1 MKIKN
6 GYVLRKVADSAVVV
20 AVGDEVVNFGGMIN
34 LNDTGAFLW
43 ERLEAGA
50 DKNQLLEA
58 MLKEYDVTE
67 EVASEG
73 IEQFLNKLREAGLIE
88 E

>member
-1 MKIKN
+1 MKIKK

-20 AVGDEVVNFGGMIN
+20 AVGDEVVNFGGTIN
-34 LNDTGAFLW
+34 LNDTGTFLW

-50 DKNQLLEA
+50 DKKELLEN

>member
-6 GYVLRKVADSAVVV
+6 GYVLRRVADSAVVV
-20 AVGDEVVNFGGMIN
+20 AVGDEIVNFGGMIN

-50 DKNQLLEA
+50 DKNELLEA

-67 EVASEG
+67 DVASEG